1 MRKFTCTLMRAEHN
15 QEKAS
20 MSIWPKFCKEPVT
33 KKQSFLPLLGGGLGK
48 ERIEAPD
55 SETLRRW

>member
-1 MRKFTCTLMRAEHN
+1 MHSNESEHN

-20 MSIWPKFCKEPVT
+20 MSIWPKFCKEQAT
-33 KKQSFLPLLGGGLGK
+33 KKQSFLPVLGGGLGK
-48 ERIEAPD
+48 EKIEAPD